1 MMQASIMANARA
13 GARAPAPAT
22 ATSFAPQ
29 RLRLGVTLPAALT
42 APRRL
47 RSIAAPM
54 SRALPR

>member
-22 ATSFAPQ
+22 ASRA
-29 RLRLGVTLPAALT
+29 RLRVGVTTLPAALT

-54 SRALPR
+54 SRLLPR

>member
-13 GARAPAPAT
+13 GARPAPAT
-22 ATSFAPQ
+22 ASSFAP
-29 RLRLGVTLPAALT
+29 RRIGVNTRSAALT

-47 RSIAAPM
+47 RSVAAPM